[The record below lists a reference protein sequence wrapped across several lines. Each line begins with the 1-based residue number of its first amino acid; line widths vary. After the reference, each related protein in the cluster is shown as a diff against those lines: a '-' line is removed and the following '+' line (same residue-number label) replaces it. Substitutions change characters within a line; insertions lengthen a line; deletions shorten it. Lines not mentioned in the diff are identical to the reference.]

1 MDILANL
8 LLIAFSAGLLWKG
21 ADLIVDNAS
30 AIARRL
36 GISELVIGLTI
47 VAAGTSAPEFLVT
60 ITAAY
65 QGLAEISLS
74 NILGSNIFNL
84 GLILGLVAMIR
95 PIPTHPT
102 LLYRDGGMLLG
113 LTMIM
118 MSFIAL
124 DFLGRWSGMLLLA
137 GLVGYVGYLFSRA
150 PKAIAEATITS
161 SADLKT
167 ENPGDPAATWRN
179 YPLLMVGFLGVALGG
194 KFMVQSATEL
204 AMIFGVSQWVIG
216 VTIVAGG
223 TSLPELATCLA
234 ASLKGRN
241 DMILGNLLGSD
252 IFNFAGVLGLTMLLR
267 PLHAPHGALLS
278 MILLNAMMLLVLFF
292 IRSNWKISRPEGA
305 LLICLALFRWGMDI
319 GFS

>member
-1 MDILANL
+1 MDILFNL
-8 LLIAFSAGLLWKG
+8 ILIVISAGLLWKS
-21 ADLIVDNAS
+21 ADLLVDNAS

-36 GISELVIGLTI
+36 GISELVIGLSI

-102 LLYRDGGMLLG
+102 LLYRDGMVLLA
-113 LTMIM
+113 LTVATLV
-118 MSFIAL
+118 FISM
-124 DFLGRWSGMLLLA
+124 DFLGRWAGMLLMA
-137 GLVGYVGYLFSRA
+137 GLLGYIGFLFAKA
-150 PKAIAEATITS
+150 PKSIAQIVV
-161 SADLKT
+161 D
-167 ENPGDPAATWRN
+167 PGTDQTQDKPTATWRN
-179 YPLLMVGFLGVALGG
+179 YPLLLAGFLGVALGAN
-194 KFMVQSATEL
+194 FMIQAATEL
-204 AMIFGVSQWVIG
+204 ALSFGVSQWAIG
-216 VTIVAGG
+216 VTIVAAG

-252 IFNFAGVLGLTMLLR
+252 IFNFAGVLGLTMFLR
-267 PLHAPHGALLS
+267 PLHAPSGALLS
-278 MILLNAMMLLVLFF
+278 MLLLNIMVVMVLIF
-292 IRSNWKISRPEGA
+292 IRSGWRISRTEGA
-305 LLICLALFRWGMDI
+305 LLVGAALFRWGMDI
-319 GFS
+319 GML